1 MSFLKKID
9 ILHETCRKVYGI
21 DKNNKI
27 FSSFINIEPVEKN
40 LTQKFVIK
48 KQEKSKLL
56 VVSGNQRVYLSDYSI
71 ISTILRMDHDDIEW
85 FLKEFIKAYNNEYEP
100 FKFKIEDEVFEVVG
114 INYYPKLKNIH
125 LFSDTEIEIN
135 DLVFVIN
142 FIFSKDMQ
150 WERDKS
156 LNDFRKNTIV
166 KYITLIDY
174 YSNNSERSR
183 NFLSSIGYSIEQS
196 EFVENMIT
204 KNMFLKVN
212 SFDIS
217 QYI

>member
-114 INYYPKLKNIH
+114 INYYPKL
-125 LFSDTEIEIN
+125 
-135 DLVFVIN
+135 
-142 FIFSKDMQ
+142 
-150 WERDKS
+150 
-156 LNDFRKNTIV
+156 
-166 KYITLIDY
+166 
-174 YSNNSERSR
+174 
-183 NFLSSIGYSIEQS
+183 
-196 EFVENMIT
+196 
-204 KNMFLKVN
+204 
-212 SFDIS
+212 
-217 QYI
+217 